1 MIRHFRFVR
10 LAAAAFVVFA
20 SMIALAQYNGGSQDQ
35 YQILQARYGTA
46 RNNID
51 VTPRLKELARQ
62 NRTFR
67 MGNSTFGTDPDPGH
81 VKTLRIYTR
90 ARNGQNRMFEY
101 REGSTVDGTIFSGW
115 GGGSWGGGWNGG
127 WDGGGGGGG
136 GRDEYQILQA
146 RYGTARNNIDVTP
159 RLKELARQNIT
170 FRMGNSTFGTDPD
183 PGHVKTLRIY
193 TRARNGQNRM
203 FEYREGST
211 VDGAIFSGW
220 GGGNWGGGWNGGWDG
235 GGGGGGSGGQ
245 DQYQILQAR
254 YGTAHS
260 NIDVTPR
267 LKELARQNATFRMGN
282 STFGTD
288 PDPGHVKTLRIY
300 TRARNGQNRMFE
312 YREGSTV
319 DGTIFS
325 GWGGGNWGQGGW
337 NGGWGK

>member
-1 MIRHFRFVR
+1 
-10 LAAAAFVVFA
+10 
-20 SMIALAQYNGGSQDQ
+20 
-35 YQILQARYGTA
+35 
-46 RNNID
+46 
-51 VTPRLKELARQ
+51 
-62 NRTFR
+62 
-67 MGNSTFGTDPDPGH
+67 MGNSTFGIDPDPGH
-81 VKTLRIYTR
+81 VKTLRI
-90 ARNGQNRMFEY
+90 F
-101 REGSTVDGTIFSGW
+101 
-115 GGGSWGGGWNGG
+115 
-127 WDGGGGGGG
+127 
-136 GRDEYQILQA
+136 
-146 RYGTARNNIDVTP
+146 
-159 RLKELARQNIT
+159 
-170 FRMGNSTFGTDPD
+170 
-183 PGHVKTLRIY
+183 

-235 GGGGGGSGGQ
+235 GGGGGGGR
-245 DQYQILQAR
+245 DEYQILQAR
-254 YGTAHS
+254 YGTARN
-260 NIDVTPR
+260 NIDVTLR

-288 PDPGHVKTLRIY
+288 PDPGHVKSLRIY

>member
-1 MIRHFRFVR
+1 M
-10 LAAAAFVVFA
+10 
-20 SMIALAQYNGGSQDQ
+20 AQYDGGQDQ

-67 MGNSTFGTDPDPGH
+67 MGNSTFGIDPDPGH

-115 GGGSWGGGWNGG
+115 GGENWGGGWNGG
-127 WDGGGGGGG
+127 WDGGGGG

-211 VDGAIFSGW
+211 VDGTIFSGW

-235 GGGGGGSGGQ
+235 GGGGGR
-245 DQYQILQAR
+245 DEYQILQAR
-254 YGTAHS
+254 YGTARN

-267 LKELARQNATFRMGN
+267 LKELARQNQTFRMGN

-288 PDPGHVKTLRIY
+288 PDPGHVKSLRIY

>member
-1 MIRHFRFVR
+1 MTRYFRFVSIPAVAIV
-10 LAAAAFVVFA
+10 LFA
-20 SMIALAQYNGGSQDQ
+20 SVTALAQYNGGRDE

-51 VTPRLKELARQ
+51 VTARLKELARQ

-67 MGNSTFGTDPDPGH
+67 MGNSTFGIDPDPGH

-90 ARNGQNRMFEY
+90 ARNAQNRMFEY

-115 GGGSWGGGWNGG
+115 GGGNWGGGWNGG
-127 WDGGGGGGG
+127 WDGGGG

-159 RLKELARQNIT
+159 RLKELARQN
-170 FRMGNSTFGTDPD
+170 
-183 PGHVKTLRIY
+183 
-193 TRARNGQNRM
+193 
-203 FEYREGST
+203 
-211 VDGAIFSGW
+211 
-220 GGGNWGGGWNGGWDG
+220 
-235 GGGGGGSGGQ
+235 
-245 DQYQILQAR
+245 
-254 YGTAHS
+254 
-260 NIDVTPR
+260 
-267 LKELARQNATFRMGN
+267 ATFRMGN

-288 PDPGHVKTLRIY
+288 PDPGYVKTLRIY

>member
-1 MIRHFRFVR
+1 VSVPVATIV
-10 LAAAAFVVFA
+10 LFA
-20 SMIALAQYNGGSQDQ
+20 SVLAVAQYNGGKDE

-51 VTPRLKELARQ
+51 VTPRLQELARK
-62 NRTFR
+62 NATFR
-67 MGNSTFGTDPDPGH
+67 MGNSTFGTDPAPGH

-101 REGSTVDGTIFSGW
+101 KEGSTVDGTIFSGW
-115 GGGSWGGGWNGG
+115 GSGNWGQGGWNGG
-127 WDGGGGGGG
+127 WGGPGNPA

-146 RYGTARNNIDVTP
+146 RYGTARN
-159 RLKELARQNIT
+159 
-170 FRMGNSTFGTDPD
+170 
-183 PGHVKTLRIY
+183 
-193 TRARNGQNRM
+193 
-203 FEYREGST
+203 
-211 VDGAIFSGW
+211 
-220 GGGNWGGGWNGGWDG
+220 
-235 GGGGGGSGGQ
+235 
-245 DQYQILQAR
+245 
-254 YGTAHS
+254 

-288 PDPGHVKTLRIY
+288 PDPGHVKTLRIF

-325 GWGGGNWGQGGW
+325 GWGSGNWGQGGW

>member
-1 MIRHFRFVR
+1 VLFGLVT
-10 LAAAAFVVFA
+10 
-20 SMIALAQYNGGSQDQ
+20 ALAQYNGGRDE
-35 YQILQARYGTA
+35 YQILQARYGTS

-67 MGNSTFGTDPDPGH
+67 MGNSTFGTDPDPGKI
-81 VKTLRIYTR
+81 KTLRIYTR

-101 REGSTVDGTIFSGW
+101 REGSTIDGTMFSGW
-115 GGGSWGGGWNGG
+115 GGGNWGGGWNGG

-146 RYGTARNNIDVTP
+146 RYGTSRN
-159 RLKELARQNIT
+159 
-170 FRMGNSTFGTDPD
+170 
-183 PGHVKTLRIY
+183 
-193 TRARNGQNRM
+193 
-203 FEYREGST
+203 
-211 VDGAIFSGW
+211 
-220 GGGNWGGGWNGGWDG
+220 
-235 GGGGGGSGGQ
+235 
-245 DQYQILQAR
+245 
-254 YGTAHS
+254 

-288 PDPGHVKTLRIY
+288 PDPGKVKTLRIY

-319 DGTIFS
+319 DGRIFS
-325 GWGGGNWGQGGW
+325 GWGGGHWGQGGW